1 MTTIHYCS
9 NCDNEA
15 TRFYRTEKGAP
26 FFLCHTCASAFELG
40 QANSEVVLEDIG
52 SLHTDEDGE

>member
-1 MTTIHYCS
+1 MNNAIFCN

-26 FFLCHTCASAFELG
+26 FFLCHTYASAFELG

-52 SLHTDEDGE
+52 SLHADEDGE